1 MIVVVSSAKSNLKG
15 KVFIVKNENEENNFT
30 HLKTF
35 FECQIEMLNE
45 LNDKSSLTSIS
56 TLPDTVSWGL

>member
-1 MIVVVSSAKSNLKG
+1 MKKIWKLIIK
-15 KVFIVKNENEENNFT
+15 KYQYVKPKA
-30 HLKTF
+30 L
-35 FECQIEMLNE
+35 IEMLNE